1 MAKPITVSTQSPS
14 ALHPDDEHF
23 LVTEAEYKEWVEE
36 NVSTKYAPI
45 LLEPLP
51 TAPDG
56 KGFYVVLSNSYI
68 RNVAGSIN
76 EIRVIAL
83 TKDQF
88 ELLRTYEE
96 HLQCGEGSPE
106 DCKICQALPEFTPSA
121 GRAAFGLA
129 RLIRSEMFNR
139 NVKEADLRPSVLK
152 EAYWGHRVI
161 LSELSQGAKNHKH
174 KYFEPIN

>member
-1 MAKPITVSTQSPS
+1 MAKPQVVTTQSLTD
-14 ALHPDDEHF
+14 LHPDDQHF
-23 LVTEAEYKEWVEE
+23 LVNEAEYQAWVEE

-68 RNVAGSIN
+68 RNVAGAIN

-88 ELLRTYEE
+88 DLLRIYEE
-96 HLQCGEGSPE
+96 HLERGEGSPE
-106 DCKICQALPEFTPSA
+106 DCKICQALPEFTSSS
-121 GRAAFGLA
+121 GRAAFALA

-139 NVKEADLRPSVLK
+139 NVKEADLRPSILK

-161 LSELSQGAKNHKH
+161 FSELSQGSKNHKH
-174 KYFEPIN
+174 QYFEPIN